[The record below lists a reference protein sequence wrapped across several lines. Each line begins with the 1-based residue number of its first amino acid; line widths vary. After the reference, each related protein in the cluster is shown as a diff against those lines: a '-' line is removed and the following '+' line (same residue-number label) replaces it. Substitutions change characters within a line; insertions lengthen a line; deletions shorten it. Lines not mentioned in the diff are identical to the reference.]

1 VEKTYGLP
9 KGLWARIAKKANE
22 LWERKDERQGFGS
35 MQGAEKNIDERLEDR
50 NGILHH
56 CARVALTRNCSMP
69 SPDSKRRRTDE
80 NPLAACGWA
89 QIKRGSMRWE
99 QQ

>member
-1 VEKTYGLP
+1 
-9 KGLWARIAKKANE
+9 
-22 LWERKDERQGFGS
+22 

-56 CARVALTRNCSMP
+56 RVRVALTRNSSTP
-69 SPDSKRRRTDE
+69 SPDSKRRRMDKS
-80 NPLAACGWA
+80 PLAAWGLA